1 MAVWGLAAFTQ
12 LLATFGIMVGV
23 NMMVW
28 GMVVPYVGGAVE
40 MASMVLAFLAYNQF
54 FDQSELASPNATASS
69 YMDRMEREQAN
80 HAASHIAGHFEM
92 YHEAA
97 SWVWGAYMASSDEAK
112 EEWRKDKEFLMMLSL
127 SPEKVEDWG
136 KCGEMDEKEMM
147 EKREERMDEKKEGA
161 PAGPPK
167 LMVKFANF

>member
-1 MAVWGLAAFTQ
+1 MG
-12 LLATFGIMVGV
+12 
-23 NMMVW
+23 
-28 GMVVPYVGGAVE
+28 
-40 MASMVLAFLAYNQF
+40 SMVLAFLAYNQF

-112 EEWRKDKEFLMMLSL
+112 EEWRKDKEFLMMLGL
-127 SPEKVEDWG
+127 SKDKVEDWG
-136 KCGEMDEKEMM
+136 KCGDEKEMMEKEMM

-167 LMVKFANF
+167 LM

>member
-1 MAVWGLAAFTQ
+1 
-12 LLATFGIMVGV
+12 
-23 NMMVW
+23 
-28 GMVVPYVGGAVE
+28 
-40 MASMVLAFLAYNQF
+40 
-54 FDQSELASPNATASS
+54 
-69 YMDRMEREQAN
+69 
-80 HAASHIAGHFEM
+80 
-92 YHEAA
+92 
-97 SWVWGAYMASSDEAK
+97 MASSDEAK

-136 KCGEMDEKEMM
+136 KCGDEKEMM